1 MENTKWKITTK
12 NDDDIKLTIKEA
24 NDFFIAEISTHI
36 CVPISR
42 LNDVICTIEVAK
54 ESLYD
59 GTIISFEPFENGK
72 LSLYCGMNEKEKEET
87 LESGIANLKALKSLI
102 ELSILEV

>member
-1 MENTKWKITTK
+1 MENGKWKITIQ
-12 NDDDIKLTIKEA
+12 NDEDIKLTIKET
-24 NDFFIAEISTHI
+24 NDFFIAEISTHL
-36 CVPISR
+36 CVPISH
-42 LNDVICTIEVAK
+42 LNDVVCTIEDAK

-72 LSLYCGMNEKEKEET
+72 LSLYCGMNGEEKDKT
-87 LESGIANLKALKSLI
+87 LESGIANLKALKNLI

>member
-1 MENTKWKITTK
+1 M
-12 NDDDIKLTIKEA
+12 
-24 NDFFIAEISTHI
+24 H
-36 CVPISR
+36 
-42 LNDVICTIEVAK
+42 
-54 ESLYD
+54 LYD

-72 LSLYCGMNEKEKEET
+72 LSLYCGMNEIENEET